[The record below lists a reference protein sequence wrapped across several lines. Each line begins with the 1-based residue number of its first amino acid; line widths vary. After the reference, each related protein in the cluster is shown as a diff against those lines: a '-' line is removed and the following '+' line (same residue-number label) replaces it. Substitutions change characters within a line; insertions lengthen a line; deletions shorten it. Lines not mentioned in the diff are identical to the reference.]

1 MPVQKICNGWRARR
15 KMGTKTFNGPIRNT
29 EAAANKDAQQLEEAA
44 AVSIE
49 RLQEVHDRLT
59 CLLLASVAKHGS
71 GWQVRVTVGKEK
83 VRGPTRQLK
92 GEAGKDCL
100 HLTGLQHMSTAE
112 LQNAL
117 LHQQVA
123 EVGAARERDAR
134 FKEVV
139 LAEMRN
145 CLALQQPGKRARRAR
160 NVDSERDYSLHLH
173 LSSCRRESCVG
184 VQCGVSC
191 FWRGTT
197 CWTHCRDHWGQ
208 LVSLNLYTTYRF
220 EEFAKQ
226 LLAEL
231 GATVLLF
238 LWAVTAC
245 LHRGFDGWKHGE

>member
-92 GEAGKDCL
+92 GEAEKDCL

-160 NVDSERDYSLHLH
+160 NVDSERDYSFALVLVSAYEDVKAVSESSAGQLLLERNDMLDQ
-173 LSSCRRESCVG
+173 LSRPL
-184 VQCGVSC
+184 
-191 FWRGTT
+191 GT
-197 CWTHCRDHWGQ
+197 
-208 LVSLNLYTTYRF
+208 LVSLNLYYI
-220 EEFAKQ
+220 Q
-226 LLAEL
+226 
-231 GATVLLF
+231 V
-238 LWAVTAC
+238 
-245 LHRGFDGWKHGE
+245 

>member
-1 MPVQKICNGWRARR
+1 VPVQKICNGWRARR

-29 EAAANKDAQQLEEAA
+29 EAAANEDAQQLEEAA

-71 GWQVRVTVGKEK
+71 GWRVRMTVGKEK

-92 GEAGKDCL
+92 GEAEKDCL
-100 HLTGLQHMSTAE
+100 RLTGLQHMSTAE
-112 LQNAL
+112 LQNAR

-160 NVDSERDYSLHLH
+160 NVDSERDYSFALASVQLLVSAYEDVKAVSESSAGQLLLERNDMLDQ
-173 LSSCRRESCVG
+173 LSRPL
-184 VQCGVSC
+184 
-191 FWRGTT
+191 GT
-197 CWTHCRDHWGQ
+197 
-208 LVSLNLYTTYRF
+208 LVSLNLYYI
-220 EEFAKQ
+220 Q
-226 LLAEL
+226 
-231 GATVLLF
+231 V
-238 LWAVTAC
+238 
-245 LHRGFDGWKHGE
+245 

>member
-1 MPVQKICNGWRARR
+1 MLPGAPAARHSGAFAPSMPVQKICNGWRARR

-92 GEAGKDCL
+92 GEAEKDCL

-160 NVDSERDYSLHLH
+160 NVDSERDYSFALVLVSAYEDVKAVSESSAGQLLLERNDMLDQ
-173 LSSCRRESCVG
+173 LSRPL
-184 VQCGVSC
+184 
-191 FWRGTT
+191 GT
-197 CWTHCRDHWGQ
+197 
-208 LVSLNLYTTYRF
+208 LVSLNLYYI
-220 EEFAKQ
+220 Q
-226 LLAEL
+226 
-231 GATVLLF
+231 V
-238 LWAVTAC
+238 
-245 LHRGFDGWKHGE
+245 